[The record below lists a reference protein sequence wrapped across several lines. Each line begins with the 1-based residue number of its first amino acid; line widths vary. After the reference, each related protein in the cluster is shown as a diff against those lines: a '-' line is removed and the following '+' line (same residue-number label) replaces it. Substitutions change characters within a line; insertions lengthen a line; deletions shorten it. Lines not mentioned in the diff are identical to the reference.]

1 MADAITN
8 PVQLDLFAPVGT
20 LIPKCIH
27 AGTDWVG
34 QPYVYIDTSGVAVY
48 SQVGQGFAT
57 DNLFG
62 NTISGPLSIMESL
75 ENIHFAGGYFTINP
89 VQLESI
95 GSSAAFPVPFLVNS
109 TPRLLG
115 AAATVSS
122 SVSALQAA
130 DPSMGVDD

>member
-1 MADAITN
+1 MSSITN
-8 PVQLDLFAPVGT
+8 PVQLPLFAPNGT

-34 QPYVYIDTSGVAVY
+34 QPYVYVDEDWAVMY
-48 SQVGQGFAT
+48 SQIGQGFSA
-57 DNLFG
+57 DNVFG

-89 VQLESI
+89 VQLEVI

-109 TPRLLG
+109 TPRLLN
-115 AAATVSS
+115 AASTVSN
-122 SVSALQAA
+122 SVSSLQAA
-130 DPSMGVDD
+130 DPSIGVDI